1 SIKSGGGRTGS
12 STPATASSDPRAVS
26 SRQAPQERCGESGG
40 MAAPHLRQNL
50 TVVILIVRPFP
61 SLKYCTEIPDR
72 LRAQRGDEVAQ
83 FIFNLCWRCHRVRDF
98 LTQQLSVTLSQS
110 MEGLFDRVLGHAKL
124 ARDFRL
130 RGSIRFVREQ
140 CVQPLVQRRVS

>member
-1 SIKSGGGRTGS
+1 
-12 STPATASSDPRAVS
+12 
-26 SRQAPQERCGESGG
+26 

-50 TVVILIVRPFP
+50 PVVILIVRPFP

-83 FIFNLCWRCHRVRDF
+83 FIFNLGRRCHRVRDF

-110 MEGLFDRVLGHAKL
+110 MEGLFDRVLGH
-124 ARDFRL
+124 R
-130 RGSIRFVREQ
+130 SEE
-140 CVQPLVQRRVS
+140 RRVGKECRSRWSSYH